1 MHTTLCWS
9 TVSENRNKVLSL
21 FLLFCS
27 FHRSETRPLDFQ
39 CLTKISVTVP
49 LAFFSGLDGMPTTL
63 IVPYESRY
71 ITSSKSVH
79 ASAPKVNNWVTNY
92 VTTSDDSASLFAQ
105 HPEILYFTIAYYW
118 KHFAQ
123 KQLRD
128 LDSVFRNTDR
138 LCLLRLEIQFESF
151 FHYLSYIM

>member
-1 MHTTLCWS
+1 MHPTLCWS
-9 TVSENRNKVLSL
+9 TVSENRNKVSSL

-39 CLTKISVTVP
+39 CLTKTVS

-71 ITSSKSVH
+71 ITSSKNVH